1 MNPTLRVLSPGLLTS
16 VQDSGREAAR
26 RYGVP
31 RSGAMD
37 RFALAA
43 ANRLVGNPPAAAALE
58 ITSGGASFELLRPA
72 LLALAGADLGA
83 TLDGRP
89 LRPWVAE
96 PASRGAL
103 LTLTARRDGWGAR
116 AYLALAGGV
125 AAPEILGSR
134 ATYLAG
140 GFGGLDGR
148 ALRVGDC
155 LHSGAPQGSPW
166 ALAGGR
172 WPAPARPT
180 YGPDP
185 ALRFLPGPH
194 YADLEAAPRAA
205 LTTAALRVGR
215 DSNRMGYRLE
225 GLRLSFTRA
234 LSLPSFGVIAGAI
247 QIPPDGAPI
256 LLMAEAQTVGGYPV
270 VGVVIAAD
278 LPLAAQLL
286 PGDALRF
293 VPTSP
298 AAALAAHGALAAWLA
313 AGPETD
319 ELPAQIA
326 LAGALP

>member
-1 MNPTLRVLSPGLLTS
+1 MAPTLRVLSPGLLTS
-16 VQDSGREAAR
+16 VQDAGREAAR

-37 RFALAA
+37 HFALAA
-43 ANRLVGNPPAAAALE
+43 ANRLVGNSPDAAALE
-58 ITSGGASFELLRPA
+58 ITSGGASFELLRPS

-83 TLDGRP
+83 TLDGRS

-96 PASRGAL
+96 LASRGSR
-103 LTLTARRDGWGAR
+103 LTLTGRRDGWGAR
-116 AYLALAGGV
+116 AYLALEGGV
-125 AAPEILGSR
+125 AAPVILGSR

-140 GFGGLDGR
+140 GFGGLAGR
-148 ALRVGDC
+148 ALRAGDC
-155 LHSGAPQGSPW
+155 LHSDAPSGSPW

-172 WPAPARPT
+172 WPAAARPA
-180 YGPDP
+180 YGPAP
-185 ALRFLPGPH
+185 ALRFIPGPH
-194 YADLEAAPRAA
+194 YEQLEERSRAA
-205 LTTAALRVGR
+205 LCQVTLRLGR

-225 GLRLSFTRA
+225 GLRLSFMRA

-256 LLMAEAQTVGGYPV
+256 LLMADAQTVGGYPV

-278 LPLAAQLL
+278 LPLASQLL
-286 PGDALRF
+286 PGDGLRL
-293 VPTSP
+293 VPTTI
-298 AAALAAHGALAAWLA
+298 ADALAAHQALVAWLA
-313 AGPETD
+313 AGPVPD